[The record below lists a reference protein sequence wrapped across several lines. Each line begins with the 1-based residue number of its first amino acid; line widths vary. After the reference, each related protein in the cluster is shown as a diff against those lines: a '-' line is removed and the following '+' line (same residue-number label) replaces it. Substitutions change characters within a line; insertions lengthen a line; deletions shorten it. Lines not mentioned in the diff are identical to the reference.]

1 MSPPENSKKKFVK
14 TLNSDFEEIE
24 HLYFPGKIGI
34 VHFSSETK
42 RSKLNHHDFAEF
54 LGQIQILFRETNK
67 RAKFER
73 LLFSWNFSRETKRS
87 KLKVSDFVEFFWRD
101 NRSKIES

>member
-34 VHFSSETK
+34 VHSSSETK

-67 RAKFER
+67 RAIFER
-73 LLFSWNFSRETKRS
+73 SRFTWNFSRETKR
-87 KLKVSDFVEFFWRD
+87 
-101 NRSKIES
+101 